1 MHQHSV
7 AEAVAA
13 LGGMEGEVAG
23 VGGIGSGV
31 GVGAAPGGAQAAF
44 LLRPVT
50 AGQIEA
56 WAVERKQMP
65 PKTTYFS
72 PKPRTGMVFRSLD
85 L

>member
-1 MHQHSV
+1 M
-7 AEAVAA
+7 AA
-13 LGGMEGEVAG
+13 LDDGE
-23 VGGIGSGV
+23 
-31 GVGAAPGGAQAAF
+31 AQAAF

-50 AGQIEA
+50 VRQIEA
-56 WAVERKQMP
+56 WAAERRQMP